1 MTLDIR
7 RKEDSNTVQIFNDQ
21 KTTASIP
28 AIIEEWSL
36 DWQIE
41 YKTTRFSAKEQ
52 QQVSKERE
60 FESEL
65 PQRRPRGG

>member
-36 DWQIE
+36 DWQD
-41 YKTTRFSAKEQ
+41 R
-52 QQVSKERE
+52 V
-60 FESEL
+60 
-65 PQRRPRGG
+65 